1 MKQLFFI
8 VSLSI
13 VFSQTEC
20 DEDRYLNEIFNVNL
34 TSNVEYGENTNET
47 IFGSPYTE
55 VLYMNI
61 YEPTGDTHEQRPL
74 VFFLHGG
81 SFVGGSKTNSDIVE
95 LCESYAKRGYVAV
108 SIDYRLTLS
117 LIFQGTEENAYR
129 AVMKA
134 IHDLKAAIRYMNK
147 DYQENNLYRIDPERV
162 YVGGISAGSIASVNA
177 AYLNQESEIPDFI
190 YDEVMSIG
198 GLEGES
204 GNPGYGSN
212 IYGVINLCGAVG
224 DYLWLEEND
233 LPVVSMHGDADDTVP
248 YDDQLITLF
257 GLNIQVYGSYIIHNT
272 MLDLGNYSDLY
283 TYVGGGHCP
292 FSNMNLVL
300 DFTSDFMYDVVCQD
314 EGLFGDINGEGLLN
328 VLDIV
333 FAINIILD
341 IEEYDENADLNDDSV
356 VDILDIVLLVNLILS
371 GE

>member
-1 MKQLFFI
+1 MLFSFLLL
-8 VSLSI
+8 VSLVYTQS
-13 VFSQTEC
+13 EC
-20 DEDRYLNEIFNVNL
+20 DGERYIDEVFNFIA

-47 IFGSPYTE
+47 IWGSPYTE

-61 YEPTGDTHEQRPL
+61 YEPENDDLEERPV

-81 SFVGGSKTNSDIVE
+81 SFVGGSKTDSDIIE
-95 LCESYAKRGYVAV
+95 LCQSYAKRGYVAIT
-108 SIDYRLTLS
+108 IDYRLSLS
-117 LIFQGTEENAYR
+117 LIFQGTEEKAYR
-129 AVMKA
+129 SVMKA

-147 DYQENNLYRIDPERV
+147 DYSEQNLYRIDPNRV

-177 AYLNQESEIPDFI
+177 AYLDQDSEIPDFI
-190 YDEVMSIG
+190 YNEVMSIG

-204 GNPGYGSN
+204 GNAGYGSE
-212 IYGVINLCGAVG
+212 IAGVINLCGAVG
-224 DYLWLEEND
+224 NYLWLEEDD

-272 MLDLGNYSDLY
+272 MLDFGNYSDLY

-292 FSNMNLVL
+292 FSNMDFVV
-300 DFTSDFMYDVVCQD
+300 DFTTDFMYDVVCED
-314 EGLFGDINGEGLLN
+314 DGILGDVNGDDLLN

-333 FAINIILD
+333 FSINIILD
-341 IEEYDENADLNDDSV
+341 IEEYQENADLNNDNI
-356 VDILDIVLLVNLILS
+356 VDILDIVLLVNLILNN
-371 GE
+371 E